1 MKLLDGSQY
10 SKELDIEYLNRVDIL
25 KTKNITPCLAVIL
38 VGDSVQSK
46 IYINMKRKRCEKIGI
61 KFVLINLKFEIYDED
76 ILDEIEKLNTD
87 PNINGIL
94 VQLPLPKH
102 IDSDVVIKKINPKK
116 DVDGFHFNNF
126 GKLSLNLM
134 TNYYKPCTP
143 LGCIRLLERYN
154 IDLLGKDIVVIGKS
168 NIVGLPLSL
177 LLMHKEATVTVCHI
191 HTKNLK
197 EKTKM
202 ADIICVGCGV
212 PNLITKDLL
221 KPGAVLIDIGINK
234 INVEGKMKIVGDVDF
249 DGCSEIASYIS
260 PVPGGIGPMTI
271 SMLIENLLNSCEYL

>member
-1 MKLLDGSQY
+1 MKLLDGSNY
-10 SKELDIEYLNRVDIL
+10 SKELDINYQNRVNNF
-25 KTKNITPCLAVIL
+25 KSNNINPCLAVIL
-38 VGDSVQSK
+38 VGDSIQSK

-61 KFVLINLKFEIYDED
+61 KFVLINLKFEVYDED
-76 ILDEIEKLNTD
+76 IINEIKKLNND
-87 PNINGIL
+87 VNINGIL

-102 IDSDVVIKKINPKK
+102 IDTDLIIKEINPKK
-116 DVDGFHFNNF
+116 DVDGFHYNNF

-134 TNYYKPCTP
+134 TNHFTPCTP

-177 LLMHKEATVTVCHI
+177 LLMHREATVTVCHI

-197 EKTKM
+197 EKTQK

-212 PNLITKDLL
+212 PNMITKEYI
-221 KPGAVLIDIGINK
+221 KPGVILIDIGINK
-234 INVEGKMKIVGDVDF
+234 IEIDGKMKIVGDVDMN
-249 DGCSEIASYIS
+249 DCSETASYIS

-271 SMLIENLLNSCEYL
+271 SMLIENLLNSCEY